1 MRRQMIDRM
10 ADTTGFRIL
19 LLLSGLVVLPVLALG
34 LLFSPIA
41 LVASIIEPDA
51 GSVAFLL
58 SSTGGAIGIV
68 GWLRA
73 RWGARTPERHNV
85 GLTLALI
92 AIGIAT
98 ALAVGG
104 FVTYLLLTQ
113 FRYSWGGSGPPLI
126 ALAAFVVAHGVWI
139 VSGIA
144 WIERLTFSYAVRT
157 GRIFD
162 AIPITLLL
170 VALGLALA
178 VVLAAAT
185 LA

>member
-10 ADTTGFRIL
+10 ADTTAFRIL
-19 LLLSGLVVLPVLALG
+19 LLVSGLMVLPVLALG
-34 LLFSPIA
+34 LLLSPFFLVGLIA
-41 LVASIIEPDA
+41 YPDA
-51 GSVAFLL
+51 GSLAFVLL
-58 SSTGGAIGIV
+58 STGGAIGIF

-73 RWGARTPERHNV
+73 RWGARTPDRHNV
-85 GLTLALI
+85 GLTLVLL
-92 AIGIAT
+92 AIGIVT

-104 FVTYLLLTQ
+104 FVTYFAITE
-113 FRYSWGGSGPPLI
+113 FWKPWGWTGPPLF
-126 ALAAFVVAHGVWI
+126 AAAAFVFAHGVWI

-162 AIPITLLL
+162 AIPIALLL
-170 VALGLALA
+170 VSLGLVLA

>member
-1 MRRQMIDRM
+1 MRRQLIDRM
-10 ADTTGFRIL
+10 ADTPGFRIL
-19 LLLSGLVVLPVLALG
+19 LFVSGLIVLPVLALG

-41 LVASIIEPDA
+41 LIGSVQKPSA
-51 GSVAFLL
+51 GSLGFLL
-58 SSTGGAIGIV
+58 SSMGGAVGIV

-85 GLTLALI
+85 SLTLVLL

-104 FVTYLLLTQ
+104 FVAYVAMVEFWTWGWTAGPSLLTV
-113 FRYSWGGSGPPLI
+113 
-126 ALAAFVVAHGVWI
+126 AAFVIAHGVWV

-162 AIPITLLL
+162 AIPIALLL
-170 VALGLALA
+170 VALGLVLA